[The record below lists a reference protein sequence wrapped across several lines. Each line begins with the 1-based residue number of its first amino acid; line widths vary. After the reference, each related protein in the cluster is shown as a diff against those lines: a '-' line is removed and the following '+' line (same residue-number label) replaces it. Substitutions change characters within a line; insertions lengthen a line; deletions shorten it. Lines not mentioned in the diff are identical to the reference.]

1 MNYIKHYNQ
10 LVDRAKNRKLD
21 CYVEIHHVIPRCMGG
36 SDNAENLVSLTARE
50 HFIAHLLLTKI
61 YPGNMYLVK
70 AVAIMC
76 IGQSERKLTNRWY
89 GKVRELFSVAMSEAQ
104 TGELNSQYGTQW
116 ICNSIDAKKIRIDE
130 SIPDGWVRG
139 RKLKCSVK
147 SKRDAKKKRYVEVYT
162 EYYKQYTQHG
172 FDKFVEI
179 TGYDKTLPNLVQM
192 FKRHVEEFVPQNG
205 KKR

>member
-1 MNYIKHYNQ
+1 MDYVKHYNQ
-10 LVDRAKNRKLD
+10 LVDRAKNRELD
-21 CYVEIHHVIPRCMGG
+21 CYVERHHVIPRCMGG
-36 SDNAENLVSLTARE
+36 DDEAENLVSLTARE

-61 YPGNMYLVK
+61 YPGNLYLVR

-89 GKVRELFSVAMSEAQ
+89 GKVRELFSTAMSEAQ

-116 ICNSIDAKKIRIDE
+116 ICNGIDVKKIRIDE
-130 SIPDGWVRG
+130 PVPDGWVRG
-139 RKLKCSVK
+139 RKIKCSVE
-147 SKRDAKKKRYVEVYT
+147 SKRGANKQRYVEIYT